1 MCIALIAHDAHP
13 VYSLI
18 VAANRD
24 EFHARPTVPLA
35 WWPDGILAGRDLVG
49 GGTWMGTHRSG
60 RIALLTNFR
69 DGKPRDPAARSRGE
83 LVVTAL
89 ASKRTPQR
97 LLSDVL
103 SSSDDYQGFT
113 LIAGKPGDLYY
124 TSNRNWM
131 VKRVPSGV
139 SGLSNN
145 FLDTPWPKVER
156 AKQKLKDAIADPS
169 IEPETL
175 FALLRDA
182 TPAAD
187 SELPDTG
194 IAIELE
200 RLLSSP
206 FIIGGNYGTRSSSV
220 LLMNRIGGG
229 EMIERSFDAQGET
242 TGEVRLSFS
251 AGHSVRSDP
260 EGAAA
265 ATVGPEAAGAVTPG
279 TSA

>member
-13 VYSLI
+13 IYSL
-18 VAANRD
+18 VLAANRD
-24 EFHARPTVPLA
+24 EFHARPTLPLA
-35 WWPDGILAGRDLVG
+35 WWHDGILAGRDLVG

-60 RIALLTNFR
+60 NVALLTNFR
-69 DGKPRDPAARSRGE
+69 DGKPRDPTARSRGE

-89 ASKRTPQR
+89 TSKRTPQR

-113 LIAGKPGDLYY
+113 LIAGRPGDLYT

-156 AKQKLKDAIADPS
+156 AKQKLKDAIAHPL

-175 FALLRDA
+175 FALLRDT

-220 LLMNRIGGG
+220 LLMNRIGGI
-229 EMIERSFDAQGET
+229 EMIERSFDANGEM
-242 TGEVRLSFS
+242 TGELRLSFTPGQ
-251 AGHSVRSDP
+251 AVRVESDSP
-260 EGAAA
+260 AA
-265 ATVGPEAAGAVTPG
+265 ATTVAQFAVAVEAG
-279 TSA
+279 TSV

>member
-35 WWPDGILAGRDLVG
+35 WWPDGLLAGRDIVG

-60 RIALLTNFR
+60 RLALLTNFR
-69 DGKPRDPAARSRGE
+69 DGKPRDPMARSRGE

-89 ASKRTPQR
+89 ASERTPQR
-97 LLSDVL
+97 VLSDVL
-103 SSSDDYQGFT
+103 SSSENYQGFT
-113 LIAGKPGDLYY
+113 LIAGTPGELYY

-156 AKQKLKDAIADPS
+156 AKQKLKDAIADPQ
-169 IEPETL
+169 IQPETL
-175 FALLRDA
+175 FALLHDA

-220 LLMNRIGGG
+220 LLMNRIGGV
-229 EMIERSFDAQGET
+229 EMIERSFDATGDM
-242 TGEVRLSFS
+242 TGEVRLSFT
-251 AGHSVRSDP
+251 AGHPANTDANTDAIAPR
-260 EGAAA
+260 
-265 ATVGPEAAGAVTPG
+265 TP
-279 TSA
+279 A

>member
-1 MCIALIAHDAHP
+1 MCIALLANEAHS

-24 EFHARPTVPLA
+24 EFHARPTQPA
-35 WWPDGILAGRDLVG
+35 HWWAEDFVAGKDLVA
-49 GGTWMGTHRSG
+49 GGTWFGVHRSG
-60 RIALLTNFR
+60 RTSILTNFR
-69 DGKPRDPAARSRGE
+69 DGKPRDPTARSRGE

-89 ASKRTPQR
+89 VNSRTPQR
-97 LLSDVL
+97 VLSDVL
-103 SSSDDYQGFT
+103 SSSDNYQGFT

-156 AKQKLKDAIADPS
+156 AKQRLRDALADPLV
-169 IEPETL
+169 EPSTL
-175 FALLRDA
+175 FDLLRDS

-187 SELPDTG
+187 HELPDTG
-194 IAIELE
+194 IGIELE

-206 FIIGGNYGTRSSSV
+206 FIIGGNYGTRSSS
-220 LLMNRIGGG
+220 LLLVDRMGGV
-229 EMIERSFDAQGET
+229 EFIERSFDAKGDA
-242 TGEVRLSFS
+242 TGEVRFEFT
-251 AGHSVRSDP
+251 AGHLVRH
-260 EGAAA
+260 A
-265 ATVGPEAAGAVTPG
+265 AT
-279 TSA
+279 